1 MKPIIEEK
9 AREQQ
14 LSTLKQN
21 TVLQKS
27 AERKEPIEPI
37 DTREELDK
45 VAGVSHDT
53 IHKVEKIEEKAPE
66 EIKENATQ

>member
-9 AREQQ
+9 AKENQGTR
-14 LSTLKQN
+14 TDI
-21 TVLQKS
+21 LQIYAKS
-27 AERKEPIEPI
+27 YKPI
-37 DTREELDK
+37 DTRQELAK